1 MNLYKFCFV
10 FFFSLIAFY
19 SKSQDTLIVSGKVL
33 SIDSIRYYMVLK
45 VKACETCASVV
56 ILSNRTTTLNSE
68 RLKCKE
74 IFVNNYYCFTLKKIT
89 TFKGEDGIN
98 IFLNLRKFNYYN
110 VFSLDNGEV
119 PYISL
124 TMENKVICPPF

>member
-1 MNLYKFCFV
+1 MNLYKFYFV
-10 FFFSLIAFY
+10 LFFSLIAFQ
-19 SKSQDTLIVSGKVL
+19 SKSQDTLKVSGKVL
-33 SIDSIRYYMVLK
+33 SIDTIRYYVV
-45 VKACETCASVV
+45 VKLQACDTCGSMV
-56 ILSNRTTTLNSE
+56 ILSNRITTPNNTRPE
-68 RLKCKE
+68 CKE
-74 IFVNNYYCFTLKKIT
+74 IFVGYYYCFTLKKIA

-98 IFLNLRKFNYYN
+98 ILLNLRKFNYYN